1 MPINGHPT
9 RIAIVGMGAVGAST
23 AYVLIQTGHAHEVL
37 LVDADTKRAEGHMM
51 DLQHCL
57 PWGRPIRMEVR
68 SLDECEGCDMVLVT
82 AGRPQVGHQTRM
94 DLLKANAEML
104 GEIMP
109 TAVRRNPDAIF
120 AIVTNPVDVMAR
132 AAVRLS
138 GLPPERVFGTGTV
151 LDSARFRFLLSRHL
165 DVDPRNVHAYV
176 IGEHGDS
183 EVVVWS
189 RATVGPYTLDE
200 YAAMR
205 GRPLDDGMRADI
217 ALHVRRAAYEI
228 IERKGATSF
237 AIGVS
242 TQRICES
249 IWNDHRTI
257 QTVSRTLAGAYG
269 LGDVCMSLPCVLGR
283 AGVERPCE
291 IPLLAEERSALM
303 RSAEILERAH
313 CTLGL

>member
-1 MPINGHPT
+1 MPIHERP
-9 RIAIVGMGAVGAST
+9 RRVAIIGMGAVGAST
-23 AYVLIQTGHAHEVL
+23 AYVLIQTGHVHELL
-37 LVDADTKRAEGHMM
+37 LVDADRKRAEGHMM

-57 PWGRPIRMEVR
+57 PWGRPLRMEVR
-68 SLDECEGCDMVLVT
+68 ALEECGDCDTVLVT

-109 TAVRRNPDAIF
+109 AAARLNPQATFVI
-120 AIVTNPVDVMAR
+120 ITNPVDV
-132 AAVRLS
+132 AVKLS
-138 GLPPERVFGTGTV
+138 GLPPARVFGSGTV

-165 DVDPRNVHAYV
+165 EVDPRNVHAYV

-189 RATVGPYTLDE
+189 RASVGPFTLDE

-205 GRPLDDGMRADI
+205 GRPLDEGTRADM

-249 IWNDHRTI
+249 IWNDHRTL
-257 QTVSRTLAGAYG
+257 QTVSRALSGAYG
-269 LGDVCMSLPCVLGR
+269 LDGVCMSLPCVLGR
-283 AGVERPCE
+283 EGAEVPSEF
-291 IPLLAEERSALM
+291 PLNPLEHEALM
-303 RSAEILERAH
+303 RSADILERAYQS
-313 CTLGL
+313 LGL